1 MTITIIGIV
10 ITLLA
15 IHFDKLTLY
24 RNAILPPVAF
34 AGVLTVL
41 ASLVLEI

>member
-10 ITLLA
+10 ITLFA

-24 RNAILPPVAF
+24 RNKLLPPVAF
-34 AGVLTVL
+34 AGVLTVI
-41 ASLVLEI
+41 ASLTL